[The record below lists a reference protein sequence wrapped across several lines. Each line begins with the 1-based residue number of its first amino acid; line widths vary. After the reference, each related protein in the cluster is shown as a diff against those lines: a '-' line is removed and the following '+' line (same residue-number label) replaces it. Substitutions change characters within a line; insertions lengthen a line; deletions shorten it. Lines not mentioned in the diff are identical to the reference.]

1 MKPKICIV
9 QANYYEDISSHLYYG
24 AQKVLSKHGFPATAT
39 TYPKR
44 LKVVPG
50 VFEIPVTI
58 AKNINSYDAFIALG
72 CIIKG
77 ETSHFDLISKAVTNG
92 IMNLSITHKKPIGN
106 GIIACLNK
114 EQAMKRALNTNK
126 YNKGG
131 EAARAVLSILGILK
145 DETK

>member
-9 QANYYEDISSHLYYG
+9 QANYYEDISLNLYYG
-24 AQKVLSKHGFPATAT
+24 AQKVLSKHDFLPIVTA
-39 TYPKR
+39 YPKR

-77 ETSHFDLISKAVTNG
+77 ETAHFDLISRAVTNS

-106 GIIACLNK
+106 GIIACFNK
-114 EQAMKRALNTNK
+114 EQAMKRSLRTKKN
-126 YNKGG
+126 NKGG
-131 EAARAVLSILGILK
+131 EAARAVLSVLGILK
-145 DETK
+145 DESK